1 MITYLCVHLVCG
13 HIYLDLFAWL
23 GRHFCGYLDRCTH
36 RYIYYYYMSML
47 NHFQINLD
55 HVYAATRLFKS
66 NHPRMINATLIHV
79 MNLWLITRKIFVI
92 EITNA
97 GAELTEGDTTI
108 CFGCPHAY
116 VRACVRTNRVVGFKW
131 PSRQES
137 VLNT

>member
-1 MITYLCVHLVCG
+1 
-13 HIYLDLFAWL
+13 
-23 GRHFCGYLDRCTH
+23 
-36 RYIYYYYMSML
+36 ML
-47 NHFQINLD
+47 NHFQINLA
-55 HVYAATRLFKS
+55 HIYAATRLFKL

-79 MNLWLITRKIFVI
+79 INLWLITRTLFVI

-97 GAELTEGDTTI
+97 GDEATEGDTTR
-108 CFGCPHAY
+108 CVGCPHAY